1 MSFKIDVGVKID
13 DIIMVEKI
21 MSPITSANEGKDN
34 IMSIIRLGNT
44 NRELNSHQLV
54 ELISEKVPPEVQ
66 IDALRDTYPNGVIR
80 GDQFSIGSLSGEA
93 GQSLKIDI
101 NPRSPYFMK
110 GQDFNGASGIG
121 GIVKILMEG
130 RGMRLPEIKELF
142 GNYLD
147 NTPGFV
153 RDVEAP
159 PPIINPSLRQQISV
173 NTPFDSEH
181 LYLNSD
187 GEILCM
193 VRRYNMRDGSG
204 NPVMDDHGKAKKE
217 FRQFTGNNPYPKMP
231 DVRPLY
237 NIPNISASDKVIW
250 VEGEKCADALNE
262 MGFTATCTMGG
273 AGMLSRK
280 SSSQF
285 DFSPLHG
292 KELVI
297 WPDNDNAGK
306 KVAELVQDLAMNAG
320 ARSVTMLTP
329 PAGKPERWDAADAI
343 AESFDIGN
351 FLNTTIKHTKRSINL
366 LDDSLL
372 INRFE
377 GQAPEQKFLIGDT
390 IPLGVPIIFSA
401 AGDAGKGMM
410 TLDLAMKVAS
420 GQPMSNAFGS
430 EITEFG
436 NAIIFTAEDDE
447 GEMHRRIE
455 RLDEENARF
464 NYEHELRIV
473 SLPNVGGVFPILQET
488 HDGYK
493 TSVEFEKIYAQIIQM
508 NNLKLIV
515 FDPLASFVHADVN
528 SDPAA
533 GAALTGLLAQVATE
547 TGASVMMC
555 HHMTKIKDDVAVSSP
570 EQARNMIRGTS
581 ALVDGVRCAFAIWQV
596 DEATGRRRCQDLGIE
611 YQRNRCFD
619 GAVVK
624 SNGPARRDIRHF
636 VRDMN
641 SGLLDD
647 RSDDITRLHSGSNRE
662 IKKDA
667 LFVWISTCE
676 REGRALTQQSG
687 ADAILQRMSADPDA
701 PRTLDNCTQ
710 RMVDGIV
717 RELLSEGRIGKYSF
731 SRSGG
736 RKWLGTTDGDMS
748 RGEYEATTATEN
760 L

>member
-1 MSFKIDVGVKID
+1 
-13 DIIMVEKI
+13 MVEKI

-54 ELISEKVPPEVQ
+54 ELISQKVPPEVQ

-547 TGASVMMC
+547 S
-555 HHMTKIKDDVAVSSP
+555 
-570 EQARNMIRGTS
+570 
-581 ALVDGVRCAFAIWQV
+581 
-596 DEATGRRRCQDLGIE
+596 TGRRRCQDLGIE

-641 SGLLDD
+641 SGLLED

-701 PRTLDNCTQ
+701 PNTLDNCTQ